1 MSIDDAKPEDWD
13 KLADRYYDNRE
24 FPKDVKPECTLI
36 RGKPP
41 ETGKFEWDRYAPSP
55 DDYVDGPFG
64 AIHKSEMTPDPVEK
78 PAHYRVGEVEAIDY
92 IHQQLGTGVK
102 DYLLGNVHKYL
113 HRHRFKGQAV
123 EDLRKARWYL
133 EKLIFEEVQG
143 GMDDE

>member
-1 MSIDDAKPEDWD
+1 MSIDDATPSDWD
-13 KLADRYYDNRE
+13 NL
-24 FPKDVKPECTLI
+24 KPAKNSPDFRVGDAECTLT
-36 RGKPP
+36 RP
-41 ETGKFEWDRYAPSP
+41 EVPYAPS
-55 DDYVDGPFG
+55 
-64 AIHKSEMTPDPVEK
+64 PDPVEK

-143 GMDDE
+143 GMDDK